1 MSFLWLNPL
10 MKMGYEKP
18 LEEKD
23 LPLLDP
29 TDWAHNQY
37 LMLLEKLNSK
47 ELQRNGT
54 PSIFWTIISCH
65 KSGIMVSGVFALVKV
80 LALSSGPLLLKAY
93 VNVSLGKGTFTYE
106 AYVLAA
112 ALLFCKCCESLSQR
126 QWYFRTRRLGLQ
138 VRSFLSAA
146 IYKKQQKLSNAAKM
160 KHSSAEIMSYVTVD
174 AYRIGEFPYRFH
186 QTWTASLQLCISL
199 SILYNAV
206 GPAMIASL
214 VVIIITVLCNAPVAK
229 LQHKFQSE
237 LRKAQDVRLKA
248 MSESLTHMKVLK
260 LYAWE
265 KHFKMVVEGL
275 REIEYKW
282 LSAYQLS
289 RAYSRVLFWASP
301 VFVSAATFFTC
312 YLLKIPLDASNVFT
326 FVATLSLVQ
335 DPIRQIPDVIGVVI
349 QAKVAFSRIARFLDA
364 PELSGQVRTKHCIG
378 EFPIVI
384 NSGSFSWDENPFKST
399 LKNINL
405 VVKNGAKVAICGEVG
420 SGKSA
425 LLAAVLGEVL
435 KTEGMV
441 CFYITFIF
449 TEQKIFQL

>member
-1 MSFLWLNPL
+1 
-10 MKMGYEKP
+10 
-18 LEEKD
+18 
-23 LPLLDP
+23 
-29 TDWAHNQY
+29 
-37 LMLLEKLNSK
+37 
-47 ELQRNGT
+47 
-54 PSIFWTIISCH
+54 
-65 KSGIMVSGVFALVKV
+65 
-80 LALSSGPLLLKAY
+80 
-93 VNVSLGKGTFTYE
+93 
-106 AYVLAA
+106 
-112 ALLFCKCCESLSQR
+112 
-126 QWYFRTRRLGLQ
+126 
-138 VRSFLSAA
+138 
-146 IYKKQQKLSNAAKM
+146 M

-186 QTWTASLQLCISL
+186 QTWTASLQLCIAL

-229 LQHKFQSE
+229 VQHKFQSE

-265 KHFKMVVEGL
+265 KHFKMVIEGL

-289 RAYSRVLFWASP
+289 RAYNRVLFWASP
-301 VFVSAATFFTC
+301 VFVSAATFLTC

-349 QAKVAFSRIARFLDA
+349 QAKVAFSRIERFLDT
-364 PELSGQVRTKHCIG
+364 PELSGQVRNKHCIG
-378 EFPIVI
+378 EFPIVM

-405 VVKNGAKVAICGEVG
+405 VVKTGAKVAICGEVG
-420 SGKSA
+420 SGKST

-435 KTEGMV
+435 KTEGML
-441 CFYITFIF
+441 CF
-449 TEQKIFQL
+449 L